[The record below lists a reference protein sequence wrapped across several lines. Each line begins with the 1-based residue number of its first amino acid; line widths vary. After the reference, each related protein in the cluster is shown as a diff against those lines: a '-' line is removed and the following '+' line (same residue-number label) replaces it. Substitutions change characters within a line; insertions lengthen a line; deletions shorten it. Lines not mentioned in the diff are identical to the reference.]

1 MLTNNQDLGWH
12 ERPHHCLSCLKACH
26 ALATQACLIWL
37 RAFRYG
43 YYLLSA
49 AGVRVPKPVKKAI
62 TSMQLVQFGL
72 FFCHAL
78 YGALIATHYRP
89 RIIVALCLW
98 QAVVFASLFGQFF
111 W

>member
-1 MLTNNQDLGWH
+1 MPCTLHAGRVGA
-12 ERPHHCLSCLKACH
+12 EKPEFAC
-26 ALATQACLIWL
+26 
-37 RAFRYG
+37 RYG

-49 AGVRVPKPVKKAI
+49 AGVKIPKAVKKSI
-62 TSMQLVQFGL
+62 TSMQLVQFAM

-78 YGALIATHYRP
+78 YGALYATHYRP
-89 RIIVALCLW
+89 RIIVVLCLW

>member
-1 MLTNNQDLGWH
+1 M
-12 ERPHHCLSCLKACH
+12 
-26 ALATQACLIWL
+26 WL
-37 RAFRYG
+37 PASRYG

-49 AGVRVPKPVKKAI
+49 AGVKVPKPVKKAI

>member
-1 MLTNNQDLGWH
+1 M
-12 ERPHHCLSCLKACH
+12 S
-26 ALATQACLIWL
+26 TQEMVSV
-37 RAFRYG
+37 RRYG

-49 AGVRVPKPVKKAI
+49 AGVKIPRAVKKSI
-62 TSMQLVQFGL
+62 TSMQLVQFAM

-78 YGALIATHYRP
+78 YGALYATHYRP
-89 RIIVALCLW
+89 RIIVVLCLW